1 MATNDK
7 SIFREM
13 CLLYRIHLLNFI
25 ERNEVM
31 AVIIMDTDSLCSI
44 SETRIMAEIVK
55 EPVTVSYKNRVPT
68 FTVKIKDFNNK
79 MKTWPSGKC
88 IMTESFTVD
97 SLNDVTMNLQIYPNG
112 DDAENEGNVSVN
124 ESNGDIQIDCTVKMK
139 KGDEADEVFP
149 R

>member
-1 MATNDK
+1 M
-7 SIFREM
+7 
-13 CLLYRIHLLNFI
+13 
-25 ERNEVM
+25 
-31 AVIIMDTDSLCSI
+31 
-44 SETRIMAEIVK
+44 
-55 EPVTVSYKNRVPT
+55 TVSYKNRVPT